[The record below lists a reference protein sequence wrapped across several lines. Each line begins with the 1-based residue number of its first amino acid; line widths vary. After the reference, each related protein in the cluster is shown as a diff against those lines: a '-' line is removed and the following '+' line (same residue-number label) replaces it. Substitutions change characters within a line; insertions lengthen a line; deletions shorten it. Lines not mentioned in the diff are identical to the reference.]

1 MWGLVS
7 FIFVRVFPQPS
18 CNKREQASHFLFVNI
33 HTRIAK
39 KEFAENPTKSRHLL
53 KLINIMEIK
62 NLTGENFYD
71 CTVFFVEPDGR
82 LNPSNAK
89 NIGNFMMG
97 ETREVKYW
105 TKGLCLSGYDKYG
118 DTIYTVVTLSPEFR
132 NFHLRK

>member
-1 MWGLVS
+1 
-7 FIFVRVFPQPS
+7 
-18 CNKREQASHFLFVNI
+18 
-33 HTRIAK
+33 
-39 KEFAENPTKSRHLL
+39 
-53 KLINIMEIK
+53 MEIK

-71 CTVFFVEPDGR
+71 CTVFFVESDGK

-97 ETREVKYW
+97 ETREVKSW

-118 DTIYTVVTLSPEFR
+118 DTIYTVVTPSPEFR